1 MLHDPC
7 FNMRENL
14 VLRKGSVNQEKI
26 GNSIKVT
33 VMIPAKTYGKQRGL
47 ALYKEYIFQKKNN

>member
-1 MLHDPC
+1 
-7 FNMRENL
+7 MRENL